1 MRISSLE
8 LAGLYDQLNTYA
20 PRLEVVAVR
29 CPDQEVPP
37 TFVPPAQGSITGAAE
52 FAYIADRN
60 EDGLATIQ
68 IKVEVING
76 DYRGKES
83 DFIDPPVHGAPLTF
97 SAANPDGSG
106 YVEAITAVAPEA
118 N

>member
-1 MRISSLE
+1 MRISSLD

-20 PRLEVVAVR
+20 PRLEVIAVQ

-37 TFVPPAQGSITGAAE
+37 TYRPSPETVQGAGE
-52 FAYIADRN
+52 FAYIADHN
-60 EDGLATIQ
+60 QDGLATIQ
-68 IKVEVING
+68 IKVEIIDG

-83 DFIDPPVHGAPLTF
+83 DFIDPPVPGAPVTF